1 MEQSSSFI
9 FCFSQMNSFRYQ
21 CIIDIGKLQFI
32 LWNQPAPFGAAAQK
46 SEGPTPFGIGRPLLF
61 QGLFQRPT
69 CLTLCWGPGPAGVPL
84 YLAAAVVAAVAVI
97 VAAAVVAAA
106 EPAAADDPD
115 DEKNNNPGAA
125 IAAESAAAA

>member
-1 MEQSSSFI
+1 
-9 FCFSQMNSFRYQ
+9 MNSFRYQ

-32 LWNQPAPFGAAAQK
+32 LWNQPTPFGAGRSEPAAQK

-97 VAAAVVAAA
+97 ASTVIAA